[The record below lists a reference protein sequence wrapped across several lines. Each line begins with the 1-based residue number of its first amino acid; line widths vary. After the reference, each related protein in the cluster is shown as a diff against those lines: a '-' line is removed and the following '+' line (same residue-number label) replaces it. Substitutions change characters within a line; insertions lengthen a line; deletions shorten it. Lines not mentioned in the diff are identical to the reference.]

1 MIEDD
6 ENEEQNNEGNQN
18 AELSDL
24 KVKEKESLIS
34 AINSRNT
41 KDTMRNSEQPDENY
55 EEKTCSM
62 SEGSIQGGVFALSSL
77 ALGTG
82 AFSIPIRCTQL
93 GLFWY
98 LIFIVVGATAAYWTL
113 TGLIKSARKVRG
125 EDYSP
130 SVKSIVGKCPAV
142 FLDIVIIVYLFGVFI
157 QYQVIIYSLIGRTY
171 YELFED
177 KNKYN
182 NFDQYENEVW
192 DLAKLKYPIMFITT
206 LLVAPLC
213 LLKDISKMRFASMFG
228 VCALIYCIIVVVI
241 QTPWFYKDYLDHYK
255 EDDPSTHANW
265 FDITKGFTKELNFF
279 TGVATVFFTYSCHP
293 GAFPVFKTLKNNTEK
308 RINTVFFRSLLLDII
323 IYIFIAICGFMTAPT
338 KPQSLIIYRESV
350 FENDFFMTIAK
361 IALAIDL
368 FLSLPANYASYRCS
382 FFVLAFGTDKIDNR
396 RNFLLTI
403 PTLLL
408 STLIGALYKNILS
421 YISFFGGFGSSI
433 MCYLIP
439 GTLMIKTSGEELT
452 SKKNILTIIA
462 ITCLT
467 SIGFMG
473 GLQTIRGNI
482 NGTA

>member
-1 MIEDD
+1 MIEDE
-6 ENEEQNNEGNQN
+6 ENEEQNKEGSQN
-18 AELSDL
+18 AELSEL
-24 KVKEKESLIS
+24 KIKEKESLLS

-82 AFSIPIRCTQL
+82 AFSIPIKCTQL

-113 TGLIKSARKVRG
+113 TGLVRSARKVRG

-130 SVKSIVGKCPAV
+130 SVQKIVGKCPAV

-177 KNKYN
+177 KNNYN
-182 NFDQYENEVW
+182 NFEKYESEVW

-206 LLVAPLC
+206 LLVSPLC

-279 TGVATVFFTYSCHP
+279 TGIATVFFTYSCHP
-293 GAFPVFKTLKNNTEK
+293 GAMPVYKTLKNNSEE
-308 RINTVFFRSLLLDII
+308 RINTVFFRSLCLDII
-323 IYIFIAICGFMTAPT
+323 IYIFVAVCGFMTAPT
-338 KPQSLIIYRESV
+338 KPKDLIIFRESV

-382 FFVLAFGTDKIDNR
+382 FFVLAFGTDKIDNF
-396 RNFLLTI
+396 RNVLLTI

-439 GTLMIKTSGEELT
+439 GILMIKTSGEELT
-452 SKKNILTIIA
+452 SKNNILTIIA